1 MEKFMNYSTDRP
13 IETGEQDLLGRASFS
28 EQLGKAIY
36 GVFIRKI
43 IRNIFRKMKYII

>member
-1 MEKFMNYSTDRP
+1 MNYSTDRP

-36 GVFIRKI
+36 EYNRLDFPGRDRRVESK
-43 IRNIFRKMKYII
+43 